1 MNYKVS
7 EQTAELIKAYDM
19 TNGIYQCV
27 YGAMCKI
34 YEEDKAL
41 AIIEEHFTL
50 GLKALEDAIFK
61 LVAISMKERR
71 GDINSDEV

>member
-7 EQTAELIKAYDM
+7 KQTAELIKAYDM
-19 TNGIYQCV
+19 TNGIYK
-27 YGAMCKI
+27 YAYDSMCKI
-34 YEEDKAL
+34 YAEDKAL
-41 AIIEEHFTL
+41 AIIEEHFTP

-71 GDINSDEV
+71 GYINSNEV